1 MPCHA
6 LQADMMLQV
15 WRGATH
21 GMTAHSQAAMWA
33 LTQRLLHPLLSLQ
46 HVYRKQPRATV
57 LLLKLAAGLVEAHV
71 SYLGVRLCP
80 SSQSK
85 ADSAAAVAICS
96 GPSMQWDLEIGH
108 QGPFAPA

>member
-1 MPCHA
+1 MPYYT
-6 LQADMMLQV
+6 LQAEAMLQV

-46 HVYRKQPRATV
+46 HAYRNQPRATV

-85 ADSAAAVAICS
+85 AGNVAVCSAPQCN
-96 GPSMQWDLEIGH
+96 P
-108 QGPFAPA
+108 P